1 MSFSEVFVG
10 LQTGVIDGQENPYT
24 NISAAKLNEVQK
36 YLSVTGHV
44 YSPAYPTMGKAT
56 YDKLDPAIRDVLVK
70 TARDVALWAREQ
82 GAADDKRLQDDLV
95 QKGMTL
101 NVANRKAFV
110 DASKPIYD
118 KFATEI
124 QGGQAMIDQ
133 SLKLAN

>member
-1 MSFSEVFVG
+1 
-10 LQTGVIDGQENPYT
+10 
-24 NISAAKLNEVQK
+24 
-36 YLSVTGHV
+36 
-44 YSPAYPTMGKAT
+44 MGKAT

-82 GAADDKRLQDDLV
+82 GAADDKRLQDELV